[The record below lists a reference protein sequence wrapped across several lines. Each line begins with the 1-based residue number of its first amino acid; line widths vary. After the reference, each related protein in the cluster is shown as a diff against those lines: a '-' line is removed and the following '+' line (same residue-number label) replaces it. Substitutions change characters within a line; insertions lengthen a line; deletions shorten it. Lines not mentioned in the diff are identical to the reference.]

1 MLGLGHGRSCA
12 PLYGGASGPRVIIET
27 VRRTVHAVLSVAA
40 LLAALECPAL
50 AEDLTIVSTV
60 TTPRG
65 TARTQTQYLSASR
78 MRVSGDERDT
88 IVDLVSGKITIL
100 DNRRKEYSE
109 TTLNELR
116 GFLDQMDA
124 AMAGRPDVD
133 GAIGATSR
141 VSVEKGAGGRKL
153 AGYDTDQYT
162 LTMGDSMRMDVWMTT
177 ALQPP
182 PHYFDARKI
191 LYATRGPIGRRY
203 DRLYD
208 EMKKI
213 AGFPLATALDSRM
226 RVSRRQVATEA
237 TEVRMGP
244 IPESTF
250 AAPSDYKRI
259 ESPFGAGRRPRP
271 SP

>member
-1 MLGLGHGRSCA
+1 MRRALHAGL
-12 PLYGGASGPRVIIET
+12 
-27 VRRTVHAVLSVAA
+27 VLAA
-40 LLAALECPAL
+40 LLVALPRPAA

-60 TTPRG
+60 NTPRG
-65 TARTQTQYLSASR
+65 TTRTQTQYLSASR

-88 IVDLVSGKITIL
+88 IVDLVSGKITLL
-100 DNRRKEYSE
+100 DDRRKEYSE
-109 TTLNELR
+109 TTLAELR
-116 GFLDQMDA
+116 AFLDQMDA
-124 AMAGRPDVD
+124 AMAGRPIVD
-133 GAIGATSR
+133 GAIGATAS
-141 VSVEKGAGGRKL
+141 VSVEKGASGRNV
-153 AGYDTDQYT
+153 AGYDTDPYT
-162 LTMGDSMRMDVWMTT
+162 LTMGDSMRMEVWMTT

-213 AGFPLATALDSRM
+213 AGFPLATAVDSRM
-226 RVSRRQVATEA
+226 RVTRRQVSTEA
-237 TEVRMGP
+237 TEVRKGP

-250 AAPSDYKRI
+250 AAPAGYKKI
-259 ESPFGAGRRPRP
+259 ESPFGGGRPPRP

>member
-1 MLGLGHGRSCA
+1 MRRALHAGL
-12 PLYGGASGPRVIIET
+12 
-27 VRRTVHAVLSVAA
+27 VLAA
-40 LLAALECPAL
+40 LLVALPRPAA

-60 TTPRG
+60 NTPRG
-65 TARTQTQYLSASR
+65 TTRTQTQYLSASR

-88 IVDLVSGKITIL
+88 IVDLVSGKITLL
-100 DNRRKEYSE
+100 DDRRKEYSE
-109 TTLNELR
+109 TTLAELR
-116 GFLDQMDA
+116 AFLDQMDA
-124 AMAGRPDVD
+124 AMAGRPIVD
-133 GAIGATSR
+133 GAIGATAS
-141 VSVEKGAGGRKL
+141 VSVEKGASGRNV
-153 AGYDTDQYT
+153 AGYDTDPYT
-162 LTMGDSMRMDVWMTT
+162 LTMGDSMRMEVWMTT

-213 AGFPLATALDSRM
+213 AGFPLATAVDSRM
-226 RVSRRQVATEA
+226 RVTRRQVSTEA
-237 TEVRMGP
+237 TEVRKGP

-250 AAPSDYKRI
+250 AAPADYTKI
-259 ESPFGAGRRPRP
+259 ESPFGGGRPPRP

>member
-1 MLGLGHGRSCA
+1 MRRALHAGLA
-12 PLYGGASGPRVIIET
+12 L
-27 VRRTVHAVLSVAA
+27 AA
-40 LLAALECPAL
+40 LLVALPRPAV

-60 TTPRG
+60 NTPRG
-65 TARTQTQYLSASR
+65 TTRTQTQYLSASR
-78 MRVSGDERDT
+78 LRVSGDERDT
-88 IVDLVSGKITIL
+88 IVDLVSGKITLL

-109 TTLNELR
+109 TTLAELR

-124 AMAGRPDVD
+124 AMAGRPIVD
-133 GAIGATSR
+133 GAIGATAS
-141 VSVEKGAGGRKL
+141 VSVEKGASGRRV
-153 AGYDTDQYT
+153 AGYDTDPYT
-162 LTMGDSMRMDVWMTT
+162 LTMGDSMRMEVWMTT

-226 RVSRRQVATEA
+226 RVTRRQVSTEA
-237 TEVRMGP
+237 TEVRKGP

-250 AAPSDYKRI
+250 AAPAGYKKI
-259 ESPFGAGRRPRP
+259 ESPFGGGRPPRP